1 MDIRRFWRDIL
12 DQDAAAIRCWFHPDA
27 IIRWHCSNEQ
37 FSVEEFI
44 RANCEYPGQ
53 WDGEVER
60 IEQTGD
66 LIITATRVWPRDK
79 SYACHAVSFIQIKD
93 EKIIAM
99 DEYWGDDGPAPQWR
113 QDMHIGTSIK

>member
-1 MDIRRFWRDIL
+1 MDVRNFWRDIL
-12 DQDAAAIRCWFHPDA
+12 DQDADAIRRWFHPEA
-27 IIRWHCSNEQ
+27 IVRWHCSNEQ
-37 FSVEEFI
+37 FSLEEFI
-44 RANCEYPGQ
+44 RANCEYPGR

-60 IEQTGD
+60 IERIGD

-79 SYACHAVSFIQIKD
+79 SYACHAVSFIRIKE

-99 DEYWGDDGPAPQWR
+99 DEYWGDDGLAPQWR